1 MLSTLLVLLSATAG
15 LAMPQPVSSST
26 HGLHQRN
33 FTIVSP
39 DCLRNC
45 TKGCESEVC
54 GMLCTISC
62 PPQKKRADLSAELV
76 EVEIV
81 RRAGED
87 DGQEAQEFAVVAM
100 G

>member
-1 MLSTLLVLLSATAG
+1 
-15 LAMPQPVSSST
+15 
-26 HGLHQRN
+26 
-33 FTIVSP
+33 
-39 DCLRNC
+39 
-45 TKGCESEVC
+45 
-54 GMLCTISC
+54 MLCTIKC

-100 G
+100 E